1 MKKRTEN
8 KQMVNKSPYT
18 KLIDLCMRVHY
29 EFVKV
34 LLGDIKNII
43 KRETE
48 HLTKMFL
55 IPSDNPYEGYAYFYG
70 SCKCN
75 QDYDFICG
83 ATSVDAPVNGKF
95 LDLNQRFIAKS
106 YKKEVAIELTMGKD
120 EIYVYLPRFWNE
132 YQLYSPTTNISD
144 TFKWFLGSKPT
155 IIELP
160 DKDMKYIKLNNSL
173 VCPAKFIGNG
183 IWVIDECKT
192 TKELDKDQ
200 LFDFIQYVEAERE
213 CKFDLSTVK
222 Y

>member
-1 MKKRTEN
+1 
-8 KQMVNKSPYT
+8 
-18 KLIDLCMRVHY
+18 
-29 EFVKV
+29 
-34 LLGDIKNII
+34 
-43 KRETE
+43 
-48 HLTKMFL
+48 
-55 IPSDNPYEGYAYFYG
+55 
-70 SCKCN
+70 
-75 QDYDFICG
+75 
-83 ATSVDAPVNGKF
+83 
-95 LDLNQRFIAKS
+95 
-106 YKKEVAIELTMGKD
+106 MGKD

>member
-1 MKKRTEN
+1 MKKKTGN
-8 KQMVNKSPYT
+8 KQTINKSPYT
-18 KLIDLCMRVHY
+18 KLIDLCMRLRY
-29 EFVKV
+29 EFIKV

-43 KRETE
+43 QKETE
-48 HLTKMFL
+48 HLAKKFL
-55 IPSDNPYEGYAYFYG
+55 MPSDNPHEGCAYFYG

-83 ATSVDAPVNGKF
+83 VTSVVAPVNGKF

-120 EIYVYLPRFWNE
+120 EIYVYLPKFWNK
-132 YQLYSPTTNISD
+132 YQSYSPTTNMSD

-160 DKDMKYIKLNNSL
+160 DKDMKYIKLNKSL
-173 VCPAKFIGNG
+173 LCPTEFIGNG
-183 IWVIDECKT
+183 IWVINECKT
-192 TKELDKDQ
+192 IQELDKDQ
-200 LFDFIQYVEAERE
+200 LFDFIQYEETERE
-213 CKFDLSTVK
+213 CKFNLSTIK

>member
-1 MKKRTEN
+1 MKKKTGN
-8 KQMVNKSPYT
+8 KQTINKSPYT
-18 KLIDLCMRVHY
+18 KLIDLCMRLRY
-29 EFVKV
+29 EFIKV

-43 KRETE
+43 QKETE
-48 HLTKMFL
+48 HLAKKFL
-55 IPSDNPYEGYAYFYG
+55 MPSDNPHEGYAYFYG

-83 ATSVDAPVNGKF
+83 VTSVVAPVNGKF

-120 EIYVYLPRFWNE
+120 EIYVYLPKFWNK
-132 YQLYSPTTNISD
+132 YQSYSPTTNMSD

-160 DKDMKYIKLNNSL
+160 DKDMKYIKLNKSL
-173 VCPAKFIGNG
+173 LCPTEFIGNG
-183 IWVIDECKT
+183 IWVINECKT
-192 TKELDKDQ
+192 IQELDKDQ
-200 LFDFIQYVEAERE
+200 LFDFIQYEETERE
-213 CKFDLSTVK
+213 CKFNLSTIK

>member
-1 MKKRTEN
+1 MKKKTGN
-8 KQMVNKSPYT
+8 KQTINKSPYT
-18 KLIDLCMRVHY
+18 KLIDLCMRLRY
-29 EFVKV
+29 EFIKV

-43 KRETE
+43 QKETE
-48 HLTKMFL
+48 HLAKKFL
-55 IPSDNPYEGYAYFYG
+55 MPSDNPHEGYAYFYG

-83 ATSVDAPVNGKF
+83 VTSEVAPVNGKF

-120 EIYVYLPRFWNE
+120 EIYVYLPKFWNK
-132 YQLYSPTTNISD
+132 YQSYSPTTNMSD

-160 DKDMKYIKLNNSL
+160 DKDMKYIKLNKSL
-173 VCPAKFIGNG
+173 LCPTEFIGNG
-183 IWVIDECKT
+183 IWVINECKT
-192 TKELDKDQ
+192 IQELDKDQ
-200 LFDFIQYVEAERE
+200 LFDFIQYEETERE
-213 CKFDLSTVK
+213 CKFNLSTIK